1 MNLFETMRLEN
12 GEIPR
17 LQYHIN
23 RIQQSCGRLGY
34 AFSKENWLHLVK
46 KIIKN
51 HQQGTFRLKIEID
64 KTGDMNYVIK
74 PLSQKSLFTAKFQQV
89 QTHYNERYIINKT
102 TERQHLTHDHETDLI
117 LLYDEKGKIL
127 EFDIGNIMIE
137 EDGTYYTPS
146 YDNDFLLGCMR
157 QSLIDEE
164 KLSIKNYTKTELSE
178 KLNNQQVRIYLL
190 NSLREVADVSI
201 YL

>member
-46 KIIKN
+46 EIIKN

-102 TERQHLTHDHETDLI
+102 TERQHLAHNHETDLI

-127 EFDIGNIMIE
+127 EFDIGNIMICLL
-137 EDGTYYTPS
+137 YT
-146 YDNDFLLGCMR
+146 F
-157 QSLIDEE
+157 
-164 KLSIKNYTKTELSE
+164 
-178 KLNNQQVRIYLL
+178 
-190 NSLREVADVSI
+190 
-201 YL
+201 

>member
-46 KIIKN
+46 EIIKN

-74 PLSQKSLFTAKFQQV
+74 PLNFSKFKRIITNDISL
-89 QTHYNERYIINKT
+89 
-102 TERQHLTHDHETDLI
+102 
-117 LLYDEKGKIL
+117 
-127 EFDIGNIMIE
+127 
-137 EDGTYYTPS
+137 
-146 YDNDFLLGCMR
+146 
-157 QSLIDEE
+157 
-164 KLSIKNYTKTELSE
+164 TKPQ
-178 KLNNQQVRIYLL
+178 NAGI
-190 NSLREVADVSI
+190 
-201 YL
+201 

>member
-46 KIIKN
+46 EIIKN

-74 PLSQKSLFTAKFQQV
+74 PLSQKSLCLQISASS
-89 QTHYNERYIINKT
+89 NA
-102 TERQHLTHDHETDLI
+102 L
-117 LLYDEKGKIL
+117 
-127 EFDIGNIMIE
+127 
-137 EDGTYYTPS
+137 
-146 YDNDFLLGCMR
+146 
-157 QSLIDEE
+157 
-164 KLSIKNYTKTELSE
+164 
-178 KLNNQQVRIYLL
+178 
-190 NSLREVADVSI
+190 
-201 YL
+201 

>member
-1 MNLFETMRLEN
+1 MWTFRLCLFK
-12 GEIPR
+12 GE
-17 LQYHIN
+17 LVT
-23 RIQQSCGRLGY
+23 SCKGDY
-34 AFSKENWLHLVK
+34 
-46 KIIKN
+46 KN

-102 TERQHLTHDHETDLI
+102 TERQHLAHNHETDLI

-137 EDGTYYTPS
+137 EEGTYYTPS
-146 YDNDFLLGCMR
+146 YDNDFYWDACVNLL
-157 QSLIDEE
+157 
-164 KLSIKNYTKTELSE
+164 
-178 KLNNQQVRIYLL
+178 
-190 NSLREVADVSI
+190 
-201 YL
+201 